1 LRILFL
7 SLADG
12 SKTGDM
18 RKVPDW
24 LKRSWPSLLI
34 VAGVGLLIYVVSQ
47 YATMYAAQRRLAQ
60 QWQQQNV
67 VPTQPAGLV
76 TTLTRLSI
84 PSIKLDAVVV
94 EGVNRRDLLMGP
106 GHLPETPEPGQPG
119 NSVISAH
126 RDTFF
131 RHIHELKVGD
141 AILVQRAGKQFRYEV
156 TGKKILQPDDVW
168 VTKPTPDNEL
178 TLLTCYPTY
187 YIGPAPERLAVF
199 SKLVSVS
206 RNPEAAAQAK
216 QAAETTQ

>member
-1 LRILFL
+1 
-7 SLADG
+7 
-12 SKTGDM
+12 M
-18 RKVPDW
+18 RRVPDW
-24 LKRSWPSLLI
+24 LKRYWPSLLI
-34 VAGVGLLIYVVSQ
+34 VAGVALLIYVASQ

-60 QWQQQNV
+60 QWQQQNLQL
-67 VPTQPAGLV
+67 PAQPAGLV

-84 PSIKLDAVVV
+84 PAIKLDAVVV

-106 GHLPETPEPGQPG
+106 GHLPETPQPGQPG

-131 RHIHELKVGD
+131 RHIHELKPGD
-141 AILVQRAGKQFRYEV
+141 YIMVQRAGRQFRYQV

-168 VTKPTPDNEL
+168 VTKPTPDTQL

-199 SKLVSVS
+199 SRLVSAS
-206 RNPEAAAQAK
+206 RSEQSAAQAK
-216 QAAETTQ
+216 PVAEEAQ